1 MDADLL
7 TCTTAN
13 ANASGPADGYHRDPY
28 MNSALQANFTK
39 LQNVTQ
45 M

>member
-7 TCTTAN
+7 TCTTAH
-13 ANASGPADGYHRDPY
+13 ANASGPADGQHRDPY
-28 MNSALQANFTK
+28 MNSALQANCAK
-39 LQNVTQ
+39 LQNVIQ